1 MYILYFWLYHIYIY
15 INYYIQNY
23 KKKKKKKI
31 FILKKKKKKKKKSS
45 NFTRWLYVNS
55 LSFGNIKEIKLCIT

>member
-31 FILKKKKKKKKKSS
+31 KKKKKKSS